1 MAGACAPAICLT
13 TRFLNVV
20 LSPSPA
26 TDLVKCFALA
36 DGQQE
41 EGLGN
46 VLPVQPKMFLLQVPR
61 ENWVAFKSP
70 SHCNDTGLTIC
81 EAGF

>member
-1 MAGACAPAICLT
+1 MRPSYL
-13 TRFLNVV
+13 LNHKVSECR
-20 LSPSPA
+20 LIPITSHRSCQ
-26 TDLVKCFALA
+26 CFALA

-61 ENWVAFKSP
+61 DNWVAFKSP